1 MSGIF
6 ATLKKYERHISAV
19 SMIAG
24 FGFDNY
30 FFGRVDHVR
39 TQSVLFGYILLAISS
54 IVFMHF
60 VESHSDSEDLKKIR
74 PGTIGSIAFPHRI
87 ESHSDID
94 GLKKIR
100 PLVIGATQFA
110 FGALMSAF
118 LVFYGRSAVFTVSW
132 PFLIVLGA
140 IFIGNEVFKRYHNR
154 LVFTCTLLFFVL
166 FSYTIFVV
174 PIVTGVMGKTMFL
187 LSGAIAIAAFALVV
201 VALSIIDAQRMK
213 RSWIGIFAGA
223 AAVLAILNVSYFTN
237 VLPPLPLALSNAG
250 VFHSV
255 TRDGAVYRAVGESRN
270 WMSVPWLEPTV
281 HINPGE
287 SLYVY
292 SAVFAPIQLQTKIL
306 HVWQRYDDTAQDW
319 KTQAVVSYRITGG
332 RDGGYRG
339 YSVKS
344 VPAKGHWRV
353 NIQTADGRLIGR
365 VAFSVVPVSSPVI
378 RVAQVLK

>member
-1 MSGIF
+1 MSKIF

-19 SMIAG
+19 SLIAG
-24 FGFDNY
+24 FAFDNY
-30 FFGRVDHVR
+30 FFGRVDHPR
-39 TQSVLFGYILLAISS
+39 TQLVLFAYICLAIGS

-60 VESHSDSEDLKKIR
+60 IESHADSEDLKKIR
-74 PGTIGSIAFPHRI
+74 PGTIGASVFTHFD
-87 ESHSDID
+87 ESDADSV

-110 FGALMSAF
+110 LGALMSAF

-132 PFLIVLGA
+132 PFLIVLGV
-140 IFIGNEVFKRYHNR
+140 IFIGNEVFKRYHDR

-174 PIVTGVMGKTMFL
+174 PIVTGVMGKRMFL

-201 VALSIIDAQRMK
+201 VALSVVGPRRMK
-213 RSWIGIFAGA
+213 QSWKGIAAGA
-223 AAVLAILNVSYFTN
+223 AAVLVILNVSYFTN
-237 VLPPLPLALSNAG
+237 ILPPLPLALTNAG

-270 WMSVPWLEPTV
+270 WIAVPWLEPTL
-281 HINPGE
+281 HINRGE
-287 SLYVY
+287 SLSVY

-306 HVWQRYDDTAQDW
+306 HVWQLYDDAAKAW

-339 YSVKS
+339 YSTKS
-344 VPAKGHWRV
+344 APAKGHWRV

-365 VAFSVVPVSSPVI
+365 VAFSVVPVSSTVT
-378 RVAQVLK
+378 RVAQVLN

>member
-1 MSGIF
+1 
-6 ATLKKYERHISAV
+6 
-19 SMIAG
+19 MIAG

-30 FFGRVDHVR
+30 FFGRVDHPR
-39 TQSVLFGYILLAISS
+39 TQFVLLGYILLAIGS

-60 VESHSDSEDLKKIR
+60 IESHSDSDDLDKIR
-74 PGTIGSIAFPHRI
+74 PGAMGSIVFTHSF
-87 ESHSDID
+87 ESHSDSD

-110 FGALMSAF
+110 FGALWSAF
-118 LVFYGRSAVFTVSW
+118 LVFYGRSAVIAASW

-140 IFIGNEVFKRYHNR
+140 IFIGNEIFKKYHDR
-154 LVFTCTLLFFVL
+154 LVFTCTLLFFAL

-174 PIVTGVMGKTMFL
+174 PIVTGVMGKRIFL
-187 LSGAIAIAAFALVV
+187 LSGAIAAAAFVLVV
-201 VALSIIDAQRMK
+201 VALSMIGPYRMK
-213 RSWIGIFAGA
+213 KSWKGIFAGA

-237 VLPPLPLALSNAG
+237 VLPPLPLALANAG

-255 TRDGAVYRAVGESRN
+255 TRDGDVYRAVSESRN

-281 HINPGE
+281 HVNRGE
-287 SLYVY
+287 SVSVY
-292 SAVFAPIQLQTKIL
+292 SAVFAPIQLQTRIL
-306 HVWQRYDDTAQDW
+306 HVWQRYDDAAQEW

-339 YSVKS
+339 YSIKTT
-344 VPAKGHWRV
+344 PAKGHWRV

-365 VAFSVVPVSSPVI
+365 VAFSVAPVSNPVTQ
-378 RVAQVLK
+378 VAQILK